1 MYLCIIYFQNLRSN
15 FSTIGYKWQVFS
27 TIPLSF
33 ILSLKVLKDIKA
45 DLYFEWKVVVA
56 ICLTIF
62 LLHNLHYILTPT
74 FSSPSYFPRVET
86 FPMGVET
93 RKTTSRRYLLYKIDH
108 ITEKAKGKIL
118 LNQCNHYFIFINICY
133 YIVSFAL

>member
-1 MYLCIIYFQNLRSN
+1 M
-15 FSTIGYKWQVFS
+15 GYKWQVFS
-27 TIPLSF
+27 IIPLSF

-74 FSSPSYFPRVET
+74 FSSAIPSSYFPQVET

-108 ITEKAKGKIL
+108 ITEKDKRENIIKSTQSLSSYL
-118 LNQCNHYFIFINICY
+118 LNII
-133 YIVSFAL
+133 SFAL